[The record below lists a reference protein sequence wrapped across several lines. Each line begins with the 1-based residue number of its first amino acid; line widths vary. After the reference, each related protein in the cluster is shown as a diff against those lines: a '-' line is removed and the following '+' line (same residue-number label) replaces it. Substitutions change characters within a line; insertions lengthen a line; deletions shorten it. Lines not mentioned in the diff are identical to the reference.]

1 MAKNKKQNMK
11 QFAIILSGSGVYDGS
26 EIHEATMVMLS
37 IIQQECSY
45 QCFAPDIMQNEVI
58 NHLTGKKMHESRN
71 VLLES
76 ARIAR
81 GEIKSLSKFNADD
94 FDAVIF
100 PGGSGVIKNL
110 SDYAFKG
117 DDCEVNSQIKKIIVS
132 MHQQHKPIGALCIAP
147 IIIAKVLANGT
158 LTVGHDENAAKS
170 IAQMGATHV
179 NTTYGEVIS
188 DKKNKLFTTPC
199 YMLDSNIA
207 DVYEG
212 ASNLIKSIIDNE

>member
-1 MAKNKKQNMK
+1 MK

-37 IIQQECSY
+37 IIQQECTY
-45 QCFAPDIMQNEVI
+45 DCFAPDIFQHEVV
-58 NHLTGKKMHESRN
+58 NHLTGKKMNESRN
-71 VLLES
+71 VLVES

-81 GEIKSLSKFNADD
+81 GEIKALSKFNPDEY
-94 FDAVIF
+94 DAVIF

-117 DDCEVNSQIKKIIVS
+117 DDCEINTQIKKIIIA
-132 MHQQHKPIGALCIAP
+132 MHQQNKPIGALCISP
-147 IIIAKVLANGT
+147 IIIAKALASGT
-158 LTVGHDENAAKS
+158 LTVGNDEIAAKS
-170 IAQMGATHV
+170 ITNMGATHV

-188 DKKNKLFTTPC
+188 DKKNKIFTTPC

-207 DVYEG
+207 DIYEG
-212 ASNLIKSIIDNE
+212 ASNLIKSIIDNG